1 MNDDMIAEIYKAL
14 GSLNGKTDELLRG
27 QTRIEES
34 VSGHA
39 KRLSSLEGSR
49 RWFVGLALGAGIS
62 AQLLWQGFSN
72 WILKA
77 PH

>member
-1 MNDDMIAEIYKAL
+1 MHNDMIAEIYRTL
-14 GSLNGKTDELLRG
+14 GELNGKTDALLRG

-34 VSGHA
+34 VQGHG

-49 RWFVGLALGAGIS
+49 RWLIGLALGASIS
-62 AQLLWQGFSN
+62 IQLIWQGVSN

-77 PH
+77 SH